1 MGTYFEAKVKF
12 IAPDNNTGRIKR
24 MTETYLVDALTYT
37 EAESRTIENF
47 KQDGI
52 DWEIDSIKKSNIEEV
67 LSTPGD
73 KWYKVK
79 IAITDVDVAGREK
92 KAPRYMLL
100 SATEMDEALKSLQ
113 KELESYV
120 VPVEIVS
127 IADSNIVDVY
137 NHD

>member
-12 IAPDNNTGRIKR
+12 TAPDNNTGRIKR

-47 KQDGI
+47 KHDGI

-73 KWYKVK
+73 KWYKAK

-100 SATEMDEALKSLQ
+100 SATDMDEALKSLQ